1 MSGLRQIPRATFDK
15 GLETARKTAI
25 VQAKFISANLQVL
38 KGIDEKSR
46 PRGWKLKRFE
56 EMVEKL
62 NCNILLDQIECN
74 YMDEF
79 YEAVISKVYNVP
91 GYKKEFYKGHLR

>member
-1 MSGLRQIPRATFDK
+1 MSGLRQIARAQFDK

-25 VQAKFISANLQVL
+25 AQAKFIADNLQVL
-38 KGIDEKSR
+38 KELDLKSR
-46 PRGWKLKRFE
+46 PQGWKLKRFK

-62 NCNILLDQIECN
+62 NSCTPLDQIECN
-74 YMDEF
+74 FMDEF